1 MFCQAILLKKN
12 GEVSLIGKDT
22 RFFVYTEDVI
32 TIAKQPWTEA
42 KIDKWLKQGR
52 GQGELEGY
60 RPWITAQDYPSNGRS
75 SRIKGWKSGRIHH
88 FLSDIETRYFYILEY
103 DGVEIWDIREHYP
116 ALDLQDTLGDCDID
130 WSKHRDKESGTP
142 HIFTTTFLLT
152 LKDAGG
158 KKQYV
163 ARSVKAAAE
172 LEKPK
177 VLERFEL
184 LRRYFAEKQIDWG
197 IVTQHDI
204 NVTRAKNI
212 EWVHSAKNLDEGA
225 EFTVQDVPR
234 LKGILLE
241 WLDGTR
247 KSVRDA
253 TNALDTQFNL
263 TPGSGLLLLRH
274 LIANKQV
281 LVNMDE
287 RIDLGKPVREVVRE
301 IDAIRGDGDVRDAVD
316 G

>member
-1 MFCQAILLKKN
+1 M
-12 GEVSLIGKDT
+12 
-22 RFFVYTEDVI
+22 
-32 TIAKQPWTEA
+32 AKQPWTEG
-42 KIDKWLKQGR
+42 KMNKWLKEGR

-75 SRIKGWKSGRIHH
+75 SRIKGWKTGRIHH
-88 FLSDIETRYFYILEY
+88 FLSDIETRYFYLLEF
-103 DGVEIWDIREHYP
+103 DGNEIWDIREHYP

-130 WSKHRDKESGTP
+130 LDKYCDKESGGTAY
-142 HIFTTTFLLT
+142 IFVTTFLLT
-152 LKDAGG
+152 LMNADGTKR
-158 KKQYV
+158 YI

-172 LEKPK
+172 LEKSK

-212 EWVHSAKNLDEGA
+212 EWVHSAKNLDDDA
-225 EFTVQDVPR
+225 EFSVQDVPR

-274 LIANKQV
+274 LIAKKQV

-287 RIDLGKPVREVVRE
+287 RIDLGKPVKELVRGS
-301 IDAIRGDGDVRDAVD
+301 DAIRDGGDVRDAVD

>member
-1 MFCQAILLKKN
+1 MN
-12 GEVSLIGKDT
+12 
-22 RFFVYTEDVI
+22 
-32 TIAKQPWTEA
+32 
-42 KIDKWLKQGR
+42 KWLKEGR

-75 SRIKGWKSGRIHH
+75 SRIKGWKTGRIHH
-88 FLSDIETRYFYILEY
+88 FLSDIETRYFYLLEF
-103 DGVEIWDIREHYP
+103 DGNEIWDIREHYP

-130 WSKHRDKESGTP
+130 LDKYCDKESGGTAY
-142 HIFTTTFLLT
+142 IFVTTFLLT
-152 LKDAGG
+152 LMNADGTKR
-158 KKQYV
+158 YI

-172 LEKPK
+172 LEKSK

-212 EWVHSAKNLDEGA
+212 EWVHSAKNLDDDA
-225 EFTVQDVPR
+225 EFSVQDVPR

-274 LIANKQV
+274 LIAKKQV

-287 RIDLGKPVREVVRE
+287 RIDLGKPVKELVRGS
-301 IDAIRGDGDVRDAVD
+301 DAIRDGGDVRDAVD

>member
-1 MFCQAILLKKN
+1 MTMPITKWNDQTLK
-12 GEVSLIGKDT
+12 
-22 RFFVYTEDVI
+22 RFIKE
-32 TIAKQPWTEA
+32 
-42 KIDKWLKQGR
+42 GR
-52 GQGELEGY
+52 GQGELDQY
-60 RPWITAQDYPSNGRS
+60 KPWLTTQDYASNGRS
-75 SRIKGWKSGRIHH
+75 SRIKGWKTGRIHH
-88 FLSDIETRYFYILEY
+88 FLSDIETRYFYLLEY
-103 DGVEIWDIREHYP
+103 YGSEIWDIREHYP
-116 ALDLQDTLGDCDID
+116 ILDLRDTLGDCDID
-130 WSKHRDKESGTP
+130 WGKHQDKESGAN
-142 HIFTTTFLLT
+142 HILAVTFLLT
-152 LKDAGG
+152 MINPDGTKR
-158 KKQYV
+158 YI

-172 LEKPK
+172 LEKSK
-177 VLERFEL
+177 VLERYEL
-184 LRRYFAEKQIDWG
+184 LRRYFAEKRIDWG

-263 TPGSGLLLLRH
+263 TPGAGVLLLRH

-287 RIDLGKPVREVVRE
+287 RIDLGKPVKEVVNG
-301 IDAIRGDGDVRDAVD
+301 IDAIRGGGDVRDAVD

>member
-1 MFCQAILLKKN
+1 M
-12 GEVSLIGKDT
+12 
-22 RFFVYTEDVI
+22 
-32 TIAKQPWTEA
+32 AKQPWTEE
-42 KIDKWLKQGR
+42 KMNKWIREGR

-75 SRIKGWKSGRIHH
+75 SRIMGWKTGRIHH
-88 FLSDIETRYFYILEY
+88 FLSDIETRYFYL
-103 DGVEIWDIREHYP
+103 VEFDTDVICLDIREHCP
-116 ALDLQDTLGDCDID
+116 ILDLRETLGDCDID
-130 WSKHRDKESGTP
+130 LNKYRDKESGAP
-142 HIFTTTFLLT
+142 YIFTTTFLLT
-152 LKDAGG
+152 LKDAEG

-184 LRRYFAEKQIDWG
+184 LRRYFVEKQIDWG

-212 EWVHSAKNLDEGA
+212 EWVHSAKNLDDDA
-225 EFTVQDVPR
+225 EFSVQDVPR

-287 RIDLGKPVREVVRE
+287 RIDLGKPVKELVRGS
-301 IDAIRGDGDVRDAVD
+301 DAIRDGGDVRDAVD